1 MILLSVFFV
10 FFSLSH
16 LFRPDLLNNV
26 FNHVNL
32 GSKEFYRLSMFF
44 VSGAILT
51 YFNLSKIKNNLN
63 IIILILI
70 LVFSIY
76 FNVYKYFSIII
87 LPILILIIGLSFNKS
102 SWKFT
107 EKIGDLSYGI
117 YIYGFLVQQ
126 IIMNYF
132 NLTPVELMVSSLMMT
147 IVPAYLSWH
156 LVENKALKYKNVV

>member
-102 SWKFT
+102 SWKSLKKLEIYHT
-107 EKIGDLSYGI
+107 ESIFM
-117 YIYGFLVQQ
+117 GF
-126 IIMNYF
+126 
-132 NLTPVELMVSSLMMT
+132 
-147 IVPAYLSWH
+147 
-156 LVENKALKYKNVV
+156 